1 MTAIS
6 PLRHAACRTVTSQ
19 KAALDGGHSDVV
31 GTTGTLIASDGRDA
45 RVECGGCITDA
56 RIAFSCIVRPEPG
69 DRVLMSVADGTIW
82 ITAIAERLAGTSM
95 CLCAEGD
102 VSIVS
107 MRGDVSLMA
116 GRSVN
121 LDAEDRARIASPEI
135 ALHAGVARFVLDELQ
150 QIGRKASFY
159 VNEDAF
165 GRRPGRDL
173 RGARADP
180 DAAQQPVRGGKRSA
194 SRRRHRSSCGRHA
207 ADARRNHAH
216 DGGQSRQGGRGT
228 DPHGLNADKEAG
240 SHVREHADDG
250 YGYGDPRRL
259 PDTGRTCGG
268 RCLTQTSP
276 WDRPRSRTR

>member
-19 KAALDGGHSDVV
+19 KAALDGDHSDVV
-31 GTTGTLIASDGRDA
+31 GATGTLIASDGRDA
-45 RVECGGCITDA
+45 QVECGGCITDA

-107 MRGDVSLMA
+107 TRGDVSLMA

-159 VNEDAF
+159 VNKMRSVGDLVETFAEHVLTRTLRSSRFVEESDQLRA
-165 GRRPGRDL
+165 RDIDH
-173 RGARADP
+173 RAD
-180 DAAQQPVRGGKRSA
+180 DTLQMRAGIMLM
-194 SRRRHRSSCGRHA
+194 
-207 ADARRNHAH
+207 
-216 DGGQSRQGGRGT
+216 T
-228 DPHGLNADKEAG
+228 ADKV
-240 SHVREHADDG
+240 VRVDAEQIHMG
-250 YGYGDPRRL
+250 
-259 PDTGRTCGG
+259 
-268 RCLTQTSP
+268 
-276 WDRPRSRTR
+276 